1 MESRVNEKVKSRN
14 CAGLISLRKKP
25 AAFPNEILS
34 FKKKKKKGKKKLKAA
49 KLAEEV
55 ITSPFI
61 PLIPSQMCPSA
72 KTRNI
77 R

>member
-1 MESRVNEKVKSRN
+1 MESRVNEKVKSRK

-34 FKKKKKKGKKKLKAA
+34 FKKKKKGKKKLKVAR
-49 KLAEEV
+49 LAEEV

-61 PLIPSQMCPSA
+61 PFIPSQMCPSV

>member
-1 MESRVNEKVKSRN
+1 MESRVNEKVKSRK
-14 CAGLISLRKKP
+14 CAGLISLWKKP
-25 AAFPNEILS
+25 AAAPMKFSP
-34 FKKKKKKGKKKLKAA
+34 KKKKRKEKLKAA

-61 PLIPSQMCPSA
+61 PSQMCPST

>member
-1 MESRVNEKVKSRN
+1 MESRVNEKVKSRK

-34 FKKKKKKGKKKLKAA
+34 FKKKKGKKKLKAA

-55 ITSPFI
+55 TTSPFI